1 MTPWCETPNLRQSP
15 SLSLPRSHHHPQL
28 RASPSSPAPASLKCL
43 PGAQRT
49 QPSPAA
55 TGPEA
60 ASAGS
65 FTRVLKEPLRQ
76 ATPSQA
82 WRGGTQRGRG
92 GVQEQGRQREAEAE
106 DGGEAGRPKP
116 PLHAESGPGPD
127 RQCPCWFLLCVHA
140 CVNAHAT
147 PLQESCHQQ
156 LRDQE
161 IANPLCFE
169 DVSIQADQKSSP
181 EAAVSLP
188 ST

>member
-1 MTPWCETPNLRQSP
+1 MTPWRETPNLRQSP
-15 SLSLPRSHHHPQL
+15 SLSLPRSHRHPQL

-55 TGPEA
+55 TGPGA

-65 FTRVLKEPLRQ
+65 SRRSPCRRRPPPKPGEGAPREGGVGCRSRGDGGKQRL
-76 ATPSQA
+76 
-82 WRGGTQRGRG
+82 RGGRPPEASPPCRERPWT
-92 GVQEQGRQREAEAE
+92 RQTA
-106 DGGEAGRPKP
+106 PVLVP
-116 PLHAESGPGPD
+116 PV
-127 RQCPCWFLLCVHA
+127 CVHA
-140 CVNAHAT
+140 CVNAPAT
-147 PLQESCHQQ
+147 PLQESRHQQ